1 VQSGDETGSASCVS
15 AAEAPITPGEQSH
28 RRESCRTGV
37 LVCTSSRRYE
47 RRGMV
52 EPRAWGN
59 FMIRRQRVI
68 EEVFMP
74 RQAAS
79 RAPRLADVDKPRAVR
94 RLNTCGMRSLSPE
107 VYHSTSRDGKTNR
120 HGFAKALYEPRIKS
134 NNNSTR
140 GWAESDGAVPGLQLQ
155 HKGDKPFRAPHIL
168 LIPLAQLRLEDV
180 LFYMDTVTHAKQ
192 RTSHNDEQTQPVCQA
207 ESQSE

>member
-1 VQSGDETGSASCVS
+1 VRLGVQ
-15 AAEAPITPGEQSH
+15 APITPGEQSH

-37 LVCTSSRRYE
+37 LGCTSNRRYE
-47 RRGMV
+47 RREMV

-79 RAPRLADVDKPRAVR
+79 RAPKLADVDKPRAVR

-120 HGFAKALYEPRIKS
+120 HGFAKA
-134 NNNSTR
+134 
-140 GWAESDGAVPGLQLQ
+140 
-155 HKGDKPFRAPHIL
+155 
-168 LIPLAQLRLEDV
+168 
-180 LFYMDTVTHAKQ
+180 DTVGKLLWFLLLSSARIRNQRASPSSNEKQ
-192 RTSHNDEQTQPVCQA
+192 EKEDDTSPAT
-207 ESQSE
+207 